1 MSATED
7 FGARAHRMLTERGPL
22 CAGIDP
28 HGTVLRSWGL
38 SDDLA
43 GAERF
48 ALTMVEACAEGA
60 GFIKPQSAFFERF
73 GSGGVA
79 LLERVVAEARSA
91 GALVILDVKRGDIG
105 STMAAYAS
113 AHLDPAAPLAADAI
127 TASPFLG
134 TGSLQPA
141 FDLAAAHGKGVFV
154 LARTSNP
161 EGEEVQLAA
170 RRDGGTVAQGIIDEL
185 AARNAGA
192 EPLGSLGVVMGA
204 TIGACATREGPQ
216 VRESTYGIARGT
228 ADGRDN
234 AHDLSVFNGPVLVPG
249 MGAQGGRPS
258 DLPRVLGP
266 AVNSAIPSYSRQI
279 AQPGPVVTSIRSA
292 LDALQEECRSALGT

>member
-1 MSATED
+1 MSVNKD
-7 FGARAHRMLTERGPL
+7 FGSRAHRMFAARGPL
-22 CAGIDP
+22 CVGIDP
-28 HGTVLRSWGL
+28 HGAVLRHWGL
-38 SDDLA
+38 DDDLA

-48 ALTMVEACAEGA
+48 ALTMVEACAERV
-60 GFIKPQSAFFERF
+60 GFVKPQSAFFERF

-79 LLERVVAEARSA
+79 LLERVLAETRRA

-113 AHLDPAAPLAADAI
+113 AHLDPASPLAADAI

-161 EGEEVQLAA
+161 EGKQVQLAK
-170 RRDGGTVAQGIIDEL
+170 RRDGKSVAQGVIDDL
-185 AARNAGA
+185 AARNGDA

-204 TIGACATREGPQ
+204 TVGACVTEGEARL
-216 VRESTYGIARGT
+216 RESTYGITHTT
-228 ADGRDN
+228 AQQRDT
-234 AHDLSVFNGPVLVPG
+234 AHDLSALNGPILVPG
-249 MGAQGGRPS
+249 MGVQGGRPS

-266 AVNSAIPSYSRQI
+266 AVNWAIPSYSRQI
-279 AQPGPVVTSIRSA
+279 AQPGPAVTSIRSA
-292 LDALQEECRSALGT
+292 IDALQEECRAATGE